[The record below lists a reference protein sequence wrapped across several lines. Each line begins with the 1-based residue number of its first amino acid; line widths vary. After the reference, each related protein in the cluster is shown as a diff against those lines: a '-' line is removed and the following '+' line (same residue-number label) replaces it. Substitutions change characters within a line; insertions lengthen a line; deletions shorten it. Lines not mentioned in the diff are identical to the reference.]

1 MSLCGNFLSNF
12 SSAKS
17 GAARDLPL
25 IVLVGFFN
33 SVSCFLK
40 TFFLDFVLKQKEVC
54 CCGLESIWNFIFD
67 LQKWFWILFSP
78 IYFLRKN
85 KICIT
90 LLMKCIPTL
99 TWGYSF
105 FSSSLAKYLLLVAQQ
120 FDNRWVGKKRLPICT
135 CAHIGINIID
145 RKTNDFFWPQIDLS

>member
-40 TFFLDFVLKQKEVC
+40 TFILDFVLKQKEV
-54 CCGLESIWNFIFD
+54 LLLQARIHSEFYFRFAKEVFNFLFLSI
-67 LQKWFWILFSP
+67 FS
-78 IYFLRKN
+78 RKN
-85 KICIT
+85 
-90 LLMKCIPTL
+90 
-99 TWGYSF
+99 
-105 FSSSLAKYLLLVAQQ
+105 
-120 FDNRWVGKKRLPICT
+120 
-135 CAHIGINIID
+135 
-145 RKTNDFFWPQIDLS
+145 

>member
-1 MSLCGNFLSNF
+1 MIFWGKKVSLCGNFLSNF

-99 TWGYSF
+99 TWGYGF
-105 FSSSLAKYLLLVAQQ
+105 FPQALQ
-120 FDNRWVGKKRLPICT
+120 NICFWWLS
-135 CAHIGINIID
+135 NLIID
-145 RKTNDFFWPQIDLS
+145 ELERNDYMYMCTHRH